1 MFYQLLYELDE
12 TTNPDRRLLL
22 DPKFKVKLN
31 LTQCYSYVRVDMDG
45 VPPIACEAML
55 DYIYKDK

>member
-1 MFYQLLYELDE
+1 MYELDE